1 MNRNDMRSVVY
12 LIIAL
17 ICFYYLMD
25 DFIGKNKIS
34 LWVNKFVGDF
44 GGTAIPPAVTDP
56 ATEPAAAPAK
66 AKPSTSP
73 ATAPAKDTGS
83 IKIPAPEIDTGKIKI
98 PQPQGAPAV
107 KSGSKGFSLNDLV
120 PHVTLSDLFNP
131 FGSDNLPY
139 LAVPAAV
146 AGETLAFPSLI
157 KRAFGG

>member
-1 MNRNDMRSVVY
+1 MRSVVY

-34 LWVNKFVGDF
+34 LWVTKFVGDF
-44 GGTAIPPAVTDP
+44 GGTAIPPVEDP
-56 ATEPAAAPAK
+56 AAAPAAAPAK
-66 AKPSTSP
+66 APATKP
-73 ATAPAKDTGS
+73 ATAPAKNTGS

-120 PHVTLSDLFNP
+120 PHITLSDLFNP

-139 LAVPAAV
+139 IAVPAAV

-157 KRAFGG
+157 KKAFGG